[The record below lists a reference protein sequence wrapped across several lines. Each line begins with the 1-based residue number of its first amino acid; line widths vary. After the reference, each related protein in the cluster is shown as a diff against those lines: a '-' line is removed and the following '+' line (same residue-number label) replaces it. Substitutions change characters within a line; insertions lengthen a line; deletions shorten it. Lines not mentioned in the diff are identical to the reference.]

1 MSIHRS
7 SARSK
12 VSYHGVLANN
22 APLRAAVTT
31 HAGLLWRDPRRG
43 RAGVCPSTKARG
55 DRNIPLALNVI
66 GRRCC
71 SPASTMS
78 SPLLCPRCGETVRI
92 IAFITDVGSIQRIL
106 EHIGQPTSAPRIA
119 PPPAM
124 PPGPAQTPSSRPSR
138 EPPTHRPPSDS
149 PDCRTIGTFES
160 DLQKRRSLSVNGDGH
175 GKHGRR
181 GPIGHTSCWEHRLCL
196 GGAFGEKVTEIS
208 FAIVVSPSSRSIA
221 KEWLAVQTSD
231 ASEETVI
238 VMPIWPD
245 LARSEAC
252 RRLTRNL
259 SPSEG

>member
-149 PDCRTIGTFES
+149 PVPYRLNNGVES
-160 DLQKRRSLSVNGDGH
+160 PILCTHCSTGQDVSRAP
-175 GKHGRR
+175 HGRR
-181 GPIGHTSCWEHRLCL
+181 ACVSRQAQALPFLFHAATWQRPTRL
-196 GGAFGEKVTEIS
+196 S
-208 FAIVVSPSSRSIA
+208 
-221 KEWLAVQTSD
+221 
-231 ASEETVI
+231 
-238 VMPIWPD
+238 
-245 LARSEAC
+245 
-252 RRLTRNL
+252 
-259 SPSEG
+259 